1 MKARSKFRITMVY
14 ANLLRIYLHSGM
26 ISELISYI
34 PPLLEHSLA
43 FICLYHSYVVQRASY
58 PAKVLCAHM
67 GIYFCRFRTPVSKKF
82 LNIPDIGT
90 SLKEM
95 CCKAVPEGM
104 NGNILLD
111 TRVFTCI
118 GEYDLSSSGRD
129 VFVHILP
136 REYPF

>member
-43 FICLYHSYVVQRASY
+43 KIWIYHSRVIQRTSY
-58 PAKVLCAHM
+58 PAKVPITYM
-67 GIYFCRFRTPVSKKF
+67 GIYFCRFRTPVSKEF
-82 LNIPDIGT
+82 LNISYIGT

-95 CCKAVPEGM
+95 CGKTVPEGM

-111 TRVFTCI
+111 TRIFTCF
-118 GEYDLSSSGRD
+118 GEYGLSGSDRNM
-129 VFVHILP
+129 FVHILP